1 MNIRKVCTRIT
12 QYDIAIGL
20 TALNWI
26 IRLSKLISLE
36 VGINVGKENGNR
48 NGNTIVLI
56 PGKPTIPVGFVKIK
70 IHVGGGAGNI
80 MHKISILYKILAK
93 NHLNKK
99 NRKGFV
105 I

>member
-1 MNIRKVCTRIT
+1 M
-12 QYDIAIGL
+12 
-20 TALNWI
+20 
-26 IRLSKLISLE
+26 E
-36 VGINVGKENGNR
+36 VGINVGKENGK
-48 NGNTIVLI
+48 TIVLI